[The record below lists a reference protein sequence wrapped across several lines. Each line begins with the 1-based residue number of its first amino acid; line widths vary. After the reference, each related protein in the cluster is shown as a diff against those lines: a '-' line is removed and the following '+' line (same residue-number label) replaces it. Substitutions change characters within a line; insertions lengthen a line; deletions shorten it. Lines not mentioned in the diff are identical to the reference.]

1 LVPQSALWKKEGKTA
16 AEICTA
22 KRVGLRTSMNE
33 QQMVL
38 QRQLSTGWLW
48 ALKMASSE
56 VWRKR
61 ATAVICTERSTELRT
76 PMKALE
82 REQLWALK
90 MASSET
96 WRKRST
102 AVICTGRSTE

>member
-1 LVPQSALWKKEGKTA
+1 MKALE
-16 AEICTA
+16 
-22 KRVGLRTSMNE
+22 RE
-33 QQMVL
+33 Q
-38 QRQLSTGWLW
+38 LW

-61 ATAVICTERSTELRT
+61 ATAVICTERIAELRT

-90 MASSET
+90 MGSSET
-96 WRKRST
+96 WRKRAA